1 MNTLPTEIWSQ
12 IFWHAC
18 VDTGYT
24 GCSIS
29 ETCRFFNDVGKPTK
43 FRSVALQ
50 GLSKVISFWD
60 SIKSLP
66 PHHLRIEN
74 MYIRVR
80 QYQDDDADEYSEI
93 IHLPIDAGDNT
104 VRPSQAEI

>member
-1 MNTLPTEIWSQ
+1 MNTLLPEIWSQ

-18 VDTGYT
+18 VDTGRT

-29 ETCRFFNDVGKPTK
+29 ETCRFFNDVGKPTR

-50 GLSKVISFWD
+50 GSSRLISFWHAT
-60 SIKSLP
+60 KSLP

-74 MYIRVR
+74 MYISF
-80 QYQDDDADEYSEI
+80 AEIDEETDIS
-93 IHLPIDAGDNT
+93 HLPRS
-104 VRPSQAEI
+104 VYLESVVS

>member
-1 MNTLPTEIWSQ
+1 MNALPAEIWSQ

-50 GLSKVISFWD
+50 GLSKVISFWV
-60 SIKSLP
+60 SIESLP

-74 MYIRVR
+74 MYIHVR
-80 QYQDDDADEYSEI
+80 QYHDDEYSEI
-93 IHLPIDAGDNT
+93 VHLPISVNSA
-104 VRPSQAEI
+104 VRTTGQAEI